1 MNKKVR
7 NLLASIV
14 LGVCLLALPVI
25 PSFAANAENI
35 ASSENVINIENTVSS
50 EDIDSIGDVKA
61 VKDNSGFNEFQ
72 VLSFND
78 APNYVKGIKSVSVN
92 KTKWE
97 EASSSLSLMR
107 REAYYRN
114 KEENKLYFDGSS
126 DGMLKSGNI
135 LTIESEGYETL
146 YLRVIKATADTFTVK
161 KTDSDAETPSGPSDG
176 INTLHVRM
184 RGSFESAL
192 EGQKKYDAISGAS
205 TSVTTNKNSDV
216 VVEAT
221 VLPDGQEPKESD
233 WKPLSEVITVNK
245 NRTKINIDTE
255 ACGMEGVY
263 SVHDS
268 SLSLSGEPLKAGS
281 YPISVTVTDES
292 GRTATSNELIFK
304 VYTRTEILEKQL
316 KLENCKQTADGKYMY
331 DMEPWA
337 IASFG
342 GENETVTVPKDIKA
356 WYGSHT
362 SGTYGELGYAV
373 DGNPVQTLIVPD
385 GCNLTLVNMKV
396 FSSVNIVVKNG
407 GKLVLRDSSIHGNIE
422 VENGGKFSS
431 NYDDYGNQFL
441 TGSSI
446 NGQLILNDGAILEN
460 SAIYSNTNF
469 VSNGHII
476 RQNTNPV
483 IVVRGKVTVDGQVF
497 VKGDEAAT
505 GQDESTG
512 KSLSGQ
518 PAICI
523 KNGSLDIK
531 KDSVI
536 AAFGGGYIA
545 TTSVGGSGI
554 ILDNGNISGEGTLIA
569 FGGNGTYDDGADAIR
584 GNGTISVK
592 NVYAQGGCSS
602 IPKLGSV
609 AGKAIAESVTLAKTS
624 NRNLLDGKEINDN
637 YGTISS
643 LYWSDITKVPDVSK
657 YVIEANGSDDKGEDG
672 TTGNKSNTNP
682 STSETKPSTS
692 TTKPATTEK
701 KTSTKPASN
710 SKKKTVKTKA
720 IRVKKTKITL
730 KKGKKYRIAAKKIPV
745 ASSAKLLYK
754 SSNKKIAKV
763 TNKGV
768 IKALKKGK
776 CKVTVKTSDG
786 KKKVITVRVK

>member
-7 NLLASIV
+7 KLLASVV
-14 LGVCLLALPVI
+14 LGVCLLTLSFI
-25 PSFAANAENI
+25 PSFAANSANPASVGNI
-35 ASSENVINIENTVSS
+35 EAMKENVVY
-50 EDIDSIGDVKA
+50 DFQSI
-61 VKDNSGFNEFQ
+61 
-72 VLSFND
+72 SFTD
-78 APNYVKGIKSVSVN
+78 APDYVKGIKSVSVN

-97 EASSSLSLMR
+97 EASSRLSLMR

-114 KEENKLYFDGSS
+114 TDENKLYFDGSS

-176 INTLHVRM
+176 MNTLHVRI

-216 VVEAT
+216 IVEAA
-221 VLPDGQEPKESD
+221 VLPDGQEPKNSD

-292 GRTATSNELIFK
+292 GRTATSNELNFK
-304 VYTRTEILEKQL
+304 VYTRTEVLAKQL

-373 DGNPVQTLIVPD
+373 DGSPVQTLIVPD

-396 FSSVNIVVKNG
+396 FSSVNIVVENG

-422 VENGGKFSS
+422 VKSGGKFSS
-431 NYDDYGNQFL
+431 NYDDYGSQFL

-460 SAIYSNTNF
+460 SSKNF
-469 VSNGHII
+469 LSPYNLTLSSYIVSSMI
-476 RQNTNPV
+476 
-483 IVVRGKVTVDGQVF
+483 F
-497 VKGDEAAT
+497 
-505 GQDESTG
+505 
-512 KSLSGQ
+512 
-518 PAICI
+518 
-523 KNGSLDIK
+523 
-531 KDSVI
+531 
-536 AAFGGGYIA
+536 F
-545 TTSVGGSGI
+545 
-554 ILDNGNISGEGTLIA
+554 
-569 FGGNGTYDDGADAIR
+569 
-584 GNGTISVK
+584 
-592 NVYAQGGCSS
+592 
-602 IPKLGSV
+602 
-609 AGKAIAESVTLAKTS
+609 
-624 NRNLLDGKEINDN
+624 LLH
-637 YGTISS
+637 SS
-643 LYWSDITKVPDVSK
+643 L
-657 YVIEANGSDDKGEDG
+657 
-672 TTGNKSNTNP
+672 
-682 STSETKPSTS
+682 
-692 TTKPATTEK
+692 
-701 KTSTKPASN
+701 
-710 SKKKTVKTKA
+710 
-720 IRVKKTKITL
+720 L
-730 KKGKKYRIAAKKIPV
+730 
-745 ASSAKLLYK
+745 
-754 SSNKKIAKV
+754 
-763 TNKGV
+763 
-768 IKALKKGK
+768 AL
-776 CKVTVKTSDG
+776 VY
-786 KKKVITVRVK
+786 I

>member
-1 MNKKVR
+1 MNRKVR
-7 NLLASIV
+7 KLLASVV
-14 LGVCLLALPVI
+14 LGVCLFTLSFI
-25 PSFAANAENI
+25 PSFAANSANS
-35 ASSENVINIENTVSS
+35 ASVGNVEAMKENVVY
-50 EDIDSIGDVKA
+50 D
-61 VKDNSGFNEFQ
+61 FQ
-72 VLSFND
+72 SLSFAD
-78 APNYVKGIKSVSVN
+78 APDYVKGIKSVSVN

-97 EASSSLSLMR
+97 EASSRLSLMR

-114 KEENKLYFDGSS
+114 TDENKLYFDGSS

-176 INTLHVRM
+176 MNTLHVRI

-216 VVEAT
+216 IVEAA
-221 VLPDGQEPKESD
+221 VLPDGQEPKNSD

-292 GRTATSNELIFK
+292 GRTATSNELNFK
-304 VYTRTEILEKQL
+304 VYTRTEVLAKQL

-373 DGNPVQTLIVPD
+373 DGSPVQTLIVPD

-396 FSSVNIVVKNG
+396 FSSVNIVVENG

-422 VENGGKFSS
+422 VKNGGKFSS
-431 NYDDYGNQFL
+431 NYDDYGSQFL

-460 SAIYSNTNF
+460 SSIYSNTNF
-469 VSNGHII
+469 ISNGHMI

-483 IVVRGKVTVDGQVF
+483 IVVKGKVTVDGQVF

-505 GQDESTG
+505 GQDETTG
-512 KSLSGQ
+512 KQFLISEHGTMSYDALVLDDELKDALQ
-518 PAICI
+518 NVMD
-523 KNGSLDIK
+523 KDSLDVETLQGFTLNTHSGTGIQYLVK
-531 KDSVI
+531 DGEEGRGGKVLLQNEADRKRYEELAEMYFDKYPNLIESREEGFIWADLEIRGMAKRTDQGIISIGADGMSYSDNENYKNNWSVRFSGSMYEKLYEWLQNNKDSMEEIHKFSTWQKVFDEI
-536 AAFGGGYIA
+536 G
-545 TTSVGGSGI
+545 
-554 ILDNGNISGEGTLIA
+554 
-569 FGGNGTYDDGADAIR
+569 GTYERVWSKEELD
-584 GNGTISVK
+584 
-592 NVYAQGGCSS
+592 QGY
-602 IPKLGSV
+602 L
-609 AGKAIAESVTLAKTS
+609 
-624 NRNLLDGKEINDN
+624 NN
-637 YGTISS
+637 
-643 LYWSDITKVPDVSK
+643 
-657 YVIEANGSDDKGEDG
+657 
-672 TTGNKSNTNP
+672 
-682 STSETKPSTS
+682 
-692 TTKPATTEK
+692 
-701 KTSTKPASN
+701 
-710 SKKKTVKTKA
+710 
-720 IRVKKTKITL
+720 
-730 KKGKKYRIAAKKIPV
+730 
-745 ASSAKLLYK
+745 
-754 SSNKKIAKV
+754 
-763 TNKGV
+763 
-768 IKALKKGK
+768 
-776 CKVTVKTSDG
+776 
-786 KKKVITVRVK
+786 